1 MKRAKETLVIQSP
14 EQVGFHL
21 KLAGLGTR
29 TAAFLLDTLFRWVAV
44 LFVIVA
50 VILAV
55 RWIPA
60 LDPLGFLADLS
71 RTWILA
77 LGFTVYGVMELGYF
91 ILFEALWNGQTPGKR
106 IQGIR
111 VVRSNGEPIGWTES
125 AVRNVLR
132 AADILGG
139 FYPLGLLVIFLSPKS
154 QRIGDYAA
162 GTVVVIEKRGAVPV
176 KLDQPDSPGDAPVQG
191 LEFQV
196 SFMTAQ
202 DYRIIRSFLNRRE
215 GMDRAH
221 RQQIARKL
229 GHRLM
234 EQWKVPR
241 RSDLTYEA
249 FLEAV
254 ASEYERTRRAI

>member
-21 KLAGLGTR
+21 TLAGLGTR

-44 LFVIVA
+44 IFLIVA
-50 VILAV
+50 VMLAV

-60 LDPLGFLADLS
+60 LDPFGFLADLS

-77 LGFTVYGVMELGYF
+77 LGFTVYGVVELGYF

-162 GTVVVIEKRGAVPV
+162 GTVVVIERRGAVPV
-176 KLDQPDSPGDAPVQG
+176 KLSSAGFAGRCFLSGPGIPRVIHDCAGLPDHPILPESARGHGSRPSATDRPEAGASSHGTVEGSPSIGPHV
-191 LEFQV
+191 
-196 SFMTAQ
+196 
-202 DYRIIRSFLNRRE
+202 
-215 GMDRAH
+215 
-221 RQQIARKL
+221 
-229 GHRLM
+229 
-234 EQWKVPR
+234 
-241 RSDLTYEA
+241 
-249 FLEAV
+249 
-254 ASEYERTRRAI
+254 